1 MSEEEMVTFQVP
13 RDWLE
18 RVNQPDHPSAVEFYQ
33 ARVDF
38 EQECGNYWLMVTAEL
53 ARQAAMWV
61 EKDRPQHPD
70 KNTPW
75 GTLCTHTPDGFE
87 VVLIGPDPQVPER
100 GGVVFSLE
108 DCAPYT
114 VQYRLLT
121 INKEQPSE
129 PYHRL

>member
-1 MSEEEMVTFQVP
+1 MNEEMVTFQIP
-13 RDWLE
+13 RTWLDRINRSHVGSVKTYRDYYDDAE
-18 RVNQPDHPSAVEFYQ
+18 RRND
-33 ARVDF
+33 
-38 EQECGNYWLMVTAEL
+38 YWYALVWEL
-53 ARQAAMWV
+53 KCQAAEWLD
-61 EKDRPQHPD
+61 KHPQHPD

-100 GGVVFSLE
+100 WGVVFSLE

-114 VQYRLLT
+114 VEYRLLT